1 MDLIS
6 LYPISLYPVFVIVL
20 GYVIIE
26 LIAAIS

>member
-6 LYPISLYPVFVIVL
+6 FYPVFVIVA

-26 LIAAIS
+26 FIAAIS